1 MTEADARLKL
11 NQSIIMNS
19 PTQTDP
25 QHTDPPV
32 KPRVVIITNSALF
45 AVGQLAATPGAL
57 ALLEHHGISVA
68 ALVNR
73 HIHGSWGDICADDAE
88 QNEAAIE
95 LGNRVMSVYRLVDAQ
110 RLAATPFA
118 KRNDLPTV
126 WVITEADRSV
136 TTLLLP
142 SEY

>member
-1 MTEADARLKL
+1 
-11 NQSIIMNS
+11 MNS
-19 PTQTDP
+19 STTNHTQPTEQIEKP
-25 QHTDPPV
+25 Q
-32 KPRVVIITNSALF
+32 VVIITNSARF

-57 ALLEHHGISVA
+57 ALLEQHGIGVA

-73 HIHGSWGDICADDAE
+73 HIHSSWGDICAEDAHT
-88 QNEAAIE
+88 NELAIE
-95 LGNRVMSVYRLVDAQ
+95 HGNRVMSVYRLVDAQ
-110 RLAATPFA
+110 QLASTPVA

-126 WVITEADRSV
+126 WVITESDRSV

>member
-1 MTEADARLKL
+1 
-11 NQSIIMNS
+11 MNS
-19 PTQTDP
+19 YTQTNP
-25 QHTDPPV
+25 QHTESLV
-32 KPRVVIITNSALF
+32 KPHLVIITNSARF

-57 ALLEHHGISVA
+57 ALLEQHRINIVA
-68 ALVNR
+68 LINR
-73 HIHGSWGDICADDAE
+73 HIQGSWGDICADDAE

-110 RLAATPFA
+110 RLAATPFG

>member
-1 MTEADARLKL
+1 MKKHT
-11 NQSIIMNS
+11 
-19 PTQTDP
+19 PTNP
-25 QHTDPPV
+25 QHTAPPA
-32 KPRVVIITNSALF
+32 KPQITIITNSARF

-68 ALVNR
+68 ALVNL
-73 HIHGSWGDICADDAE
+73 HIHGSWGDVCADDA
-88 QNEAAIE
+88 QLNELAIAH
-95 LGNRVMSVYRLVDAQ
+95 GNRVMSVYRLVDAQ
-110 RLAATPFA
+110 RMTATPIA